1 MSFITSLILID
12 APASALNNSGED
24 IPNARTENTAA
35 VKFIRTPDGKTYPYV
50 SAQAFRYWLRQTLT
64 NAKDI
69 VWSESPIQREEKIA
83 YTAADPITYHDDDLM
98 GYMRAPKGSGKKK
111 KGEEAP
117 DAEDK
122 ATVTRVAPFRVST
135 FVSIAP
141 IQITSDFG
149 TMTRQEDNPVPYEHQ
164 FYRTTLVGAVSLNL
178 GMAGK
183 FFYRRR
189 TGFVNLDD
197 MRRQQASSAGLEHL
211 EAELA
216 YLLPT
221 DERIRRVSSLL
232 KGIGRLDGGAKQT
245 LHYTDVAPAV
255 SISAIIR
262 GGNNPF
268 QYVFTHRNGVPV
280 FNADVF
286 VDILNDMTRLNTLL
300 SPVYI
305 GWKSGYLPEEYAKA
319 NDVINWGKSNMPN
332 VTLAINTPQTAFD
345 NLAGYLASNPTLLD
359 E

>member
-1 MSFITSLILID
+1 MSFITGLILID

-24 IPNARTENTAA
+24 IPNARTDNTAA
-35 VKFIRTPDGKTYPYV
+35 VKFIRTQDGKTYPYV
-50 SAQAFRYWLRQTLT
+50 SAQAFRYWLRQTLL

-69 VWSESPIQREEKIA
+69 AWNESPIEREEKIA
-83 YTAADPITYHDDDLM
+83 YTAANPITYFDDDLM
-98 GYMRAPKGSGKKK
+98 GYMRAPKGGGKKK

-117 DAEDK
+117 DGEDK
-122 ATVTRVAPFRVST
+122 ATVTRVAPLRVST
-135 FVSIAP
+135 FVSISP
-141 IQITSDFG
+141 VNITADFG
-149 TMTRQEDNPVPYEHQ
+149 TMTRQEADPVPYEHQ

-178 GMAGK
+178 GLAGK
-183 FFYRRR
+183 FFYKRR

-197 MRRQQASSAGLEHL
+197 MRRQQAEQSGLEHL
-211 EAELA
+211 PDETA
-216 YLLPT
+216 YRLST

-232 KGIGRLDGGAKQT
+232 KGIGRLDGGAKQS

-255 SISAIIR
+255 SISAVIR

-286 VDILNDMTRLNTLL
+286 MQVLNDMEAQQTLL
-300 SPVYI
+300 SPVFI
-305 GWKSGYLPEEYAKA
+305 GWKPGYLPEELAK
-319 NDVINWGKSNMPN
+319 VP
-332 VTLAINTPQTAFD
+332 VHEAIPVSTPQTAFE
-345 NLAGYLASNPTLLD
+345 NLANYLANNPRLLD

>member
-35 VKFIRTPDGKTYPYV
+35 VKFIRTQDGKNYPYV

-69 VWSESPIQREEKIA
+69 AWSESPIQREEKIA

-111 KGEEAP
+111 KGEETP

-122 ATVTRVAPFRVST
+122 ATVTRVAPLRVST
-135 FVSIAP
+135 FVSISP
-141 IQITSDFG
+141 VNITADFG

-189 TGFVNLDD
+189 TGFVNLDE
-197 MRRQQASSAGLEHL
+197 MRRQQAQSAGLEHL
-211 EAELA
+211 EGELA
-216 YLLPT
+216 YRLPS
-221 DERIRRVSSLL
+221 DERVRRVASLL

-255 SISAIIR
+255 SISAVIR

-286 VDILNDMTRLNTLL
+286 QQVFDNLVNQDTLR
-300 SPVYI
+300 SPIYI
-305 GWKSGYLPEEYAKA
+305 GWKPGYLPEELAKVPA
-319 NDVINWGKSNMPN
+319 NPDIF
-332 VTLAINTPQTAFD
+332 VTTPQTAFD
-345 NLAGYLASNPTLLD
+345 NLAGYLANNPHLLD

>member
-1 MSFITSLILID
+1 MSFITGLILID

-24 IPNARTENTAA
+24 IPNARTDNTAA
-35 VKFIRTPDGKTYPYV
+35 VKFIRTPDGKTHPYV
-50 SAQAFRYWLRQTLT
+50 SAQAFRYWLRQTLV

-69 VWSESPIQREEKIA
+69 AWRESPIQREEKIA
-83 YTAADPITYHDDDLM
+83 YTEADPISYHDDDLM
-98 GYMRAPKGSGKKK
+98 GYMRAPKGGGKKK
-111 KGEEAP
+111 KGEETP
-117 DAEDK
+117 DGDDK

-135 FVSIAP
+135 FVSISP
-141 IQITSDFG
+141 VVITADFG

-197 MRRQQASSAGLEHL
+197 MRRQKASEAGLEHL
-211 EAELA
+211 ENEMA
-216 YLLPT
+216 YRLPA
-221 DERIRRVSSLL
+221 DERIARVTSLL
-232 KGIGRLDGGAKQT
+232 RGIGRLDGGAKQT

-280 FNADVF
+280 FNVDVF
-286 VDILNDMTRLNTLL
+286 TQVLNDLDSQKTLL
-300 SPVYI
+300 SPVFI
-305 GWKSGYLPEEYAKA
+305 GWKPGYLPEELAKIP
-319 NDVINWGKSNMPN
+319 VHE
-332 VTLAINTPQTAFD
+332 AILVNTPQTAFD
-345 NLAGYLASNPTLLD
+345 KLASYLASNPTLLD